1 MNKQD
6 INKIQKNK
14 FDTRVVEN
22 ILEEII
28 ENDFPKKNKI
38 NISLNQN
45 YKEFDDYDENSSLNT
60 LV

>member
-28 ENDFPKKNKI
+28 ENDFPKKIK
-38 NISLNQN
+38 
-45 YKEFDDYDENSSLNT
+45 
-60 LV
+60 